1 VDPELPLD
9 KIKRI
14 AFMDFGHKR
23 KNFKGNLK
31 RSILAGTDMTADE
44 AVQKL
49 PHLASFADQDLEVYI
64 RGWFTD
70 NAKVR
75 S

>member
-1 VDPELPLD
+1 VEPELPLD

-31 RSILAGTDMTADE
+31 RSILSSTDMTADE
-44 AVQKL
+44 AV
-49 PHLASFADQDLEVYI
+49 
-64 RGWFTD
+64 
-70 NAKVR
+70 
-75 S
+75 